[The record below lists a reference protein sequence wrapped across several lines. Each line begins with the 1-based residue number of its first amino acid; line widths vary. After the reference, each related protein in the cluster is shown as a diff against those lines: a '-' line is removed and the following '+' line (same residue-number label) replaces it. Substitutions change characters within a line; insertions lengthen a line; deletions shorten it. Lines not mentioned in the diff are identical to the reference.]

1 MSDLKTRPTRKSVKR
16 FIESIE
22 HPVRRADAAELLLLF
37 TEATGFQPVMWG
49 DNIVGFGQYHYKY
62 NSGRE
67 GDWPITGFSPRKQ
80 NLSIYIM
87 PGFSR
92 YQTLLAKLGKHK
104 HSVSCL
110 YVNKL
115 SDIDTATLKA
125 LVARSVK
132 DMSEL
137 YPAQG

>member
-1 MSDLKTRPTRKSVKR
+1 M
-16 FIESIE
+16 
-22 HPVRRADAAELLLLF
+22 RRADAAELLLLF

-49 DNIVGFGQYHYKY
+49 DNIVGFGQYHYRY
-62 NSGRE
+62 DSGRE

-92 YQTLLAKLGKHK
+92 YQTLLDKLGKHK